1 MLLLTVIFFVQF
13 LIRLLAGP
21 LLPAIENDLSL
32 SHSQSGICILLIGM
46 GIFFSQLVAP
56 FLAAKLGFRRCI
68 TLSLFGASIAA
79 IIIGLS
85 RSIWSLDAGYI
96 CLGFTAGLYAPS
108 GISLIMVLV
117 DHRDWG
123 KAMGIHEIAPNLA
136 LIFAP
141 VLATATVGLGSW
153 RQGYLY
159 LSIILA
165 ILWVFHMM
173 WGTDSIE
180 RPTPPDL
187 GILKRLMVKSSF
199 WKTSALL
206 SLAVGIETGV
216 YSMTPLFFV
225 NERDFSLVD
234 ANHLL
239 SMSRIP
245 SLLMVILS
253 GWLTDRFSA
262 SKMVRISFALTG
274 LSVFLLGVCPSS
286 WLELMLYFQA
296 AFSACLFPP
305 LLSIISKIT
314 TSTNRAL
321 LLSLTLAIAP
331 VLGGGIF
338 PALIAIVGEYGTFSS
353 GFMCAGLLSIT
364 GILMLPDSKQTI
376 IANSIK

>member
-1 MLLLTVIFFVQF
+1 MFLLTVIFFVQF

-32 SHSQSGICILLIGM
+32 SHSQSGIFILLIGI

-56 FLAAKLGFRRCI
+56 FIAAKLGFRRCI
-68 TLSLFGASIAA
+68 SLSLFGALLATL
-79 IIIGLS
+79 IIGFS
-85 RSIWSLDAGYI
+85 RSIWSLDAGYLF
-96 CLGFTAGLYAPS
+96 LGLTAGLYAPS

-117 DHRDWG
+117 DQRDWG

-136 LIFAP
+136 LIIAP

-159 LSIILA
+159 LSMIIAL
-165 ILWVFHMM
+165 LWVFHMM
-173 WGTDSIE
+173 VGTDSID
-180 RPTPPDL
+180 RPMPPEL
-187 GILKRLMVKSSF
+187 GILKKMVVKSSF
-199 WKTSALL
+199 WKVSALL

-225 NERDFSLVD
+225 NERSFSLVD

-239 SMSRIP
+239 SLSRIP
-245 SLLMVILS
+245 CLLMVILS

-262 SKMVRISFALTG
+262 QKMVRISFALTG
-274 LSVFLLGVCPSS
+274 MSVFLLGVCPRDY
-286 WLELMLYFQA
+286 LELVLFSQA

-314 TSTNRAL
+314 TSANRVL

-331 VLGGGIF
+331 VVGGGIF
-338 PALIAIVGEYGTFSS
+338 PALIAIVGDYGTFSI
-353 GFMCAGLLSIT
+353 GFIGTGLLSIA
-364 GILMLPDSKQTI
+364 GILLLPASKEM
-376 IANSIK
+376 KY

>member
-1 MLLLTVIFFVQF
+1 MLTVIFFVQF

-32 SHSQSGICILLIGM
+32 SHSQSGIFILLIGM

-56 FLAAKLGFRRCI
+56 NMAAKFGFRRCI
-68 TLSLFGASIAA
+68 TLSLIGASLAA
-79 IIIGLS
+79 LIIGFS
-85 RSIWSLDAGYI
+85 RSIWSIDAGYI
-96 CLGFTAGLYAPS
+96 FLGFTAGLYAPS

-117 DHRDWG
+117 DSRDWG

-159 LSIILA
+159 LSIIIAL
-165 ILWVFHMM
+165 LWVFHMM
-173 WGTDSIE
+173 WGIDSIE
-180 RPTPPDL
+180 RPMPPDFS
-187 GILKRLMVKSSF
+187 ILKKLVVKSSF

-225 NERDFSLVD
+225 NERNFSLVD

-245 SLLMVILS
+245 CLLMVILS

-274 LSVFLLGVCPSS
+274 ISVFLLGVCPRDY
-286 WLELMLYFQA
+286 LELILYLQA

-314 TSTNRAL
+314 TSANRVL
-321 LLSLTLAIAP
+321 MLSLTLAIAP
-331 VLGGGIF
+331 VVGGGIF
-338 PALIAIVGEYGTFSS
+338 PALIAIIGDYGTFSS
-353 GFMCAGLLSIT
+353 GFICV
-364 GILMLPDSKQTI
+364 GILSMAGIFMLPASKETENY
-376 IANSIK
+376 NSIK